1 MLTFFVILGGATF
14 VLCCVT
20 FAIGVKVGTSEA
32 VDEYW
37 ESEPKEWREL
47 EL

>member
-1 MLTFFVILGGATF
+1 MLTFFVVLGGISF

-20 FAIGVKVGTSEA
+20 FVIGVKEGVREA
-32 VDEYW
+32 ADECW
-37 ESEPKEWREL
+37 ESEPEEWREL